1 MRRKFEPE
9 DKMMGNEVKSQE
21 EQAKQILS
29 QLSAYAREHNLSNQQ
44 LAEELGVP
52 RNTLNKW
59 WFFSHGKGARKP
71 SEPHVNTIRE
81 FLEAKSKPEVY
92 AQVKEARHRIDKVKY
107 LLLLLE
113 DELRW
118 FRDNEPRA
126 RDEFRKELDASDIGY
141 ISSLLTMLTEED
153 KFNRWLALTTTRFQS
168 FKKR

>member
-1 MRRKFEPE
+1 MT
-9 DKMMGNEVKSQE
+9 GNELNNRE
-21 EQAKQILS
+21 EQTKQLLG
-29 QLSAYAREHNLSNQQ
+29 QLNAYAREHNLSNRQ
-44 LAEELGVP
+44 LAEEVGAP
-52 RNTLNKW
+52 YETLRKW
-59 WFFSHGKGARKP
+59 WVFSRGKEAHKP
-71 SEPHVNTIRE
+71 SDVHLSAIKE

-92 AQVKEARHRIDKVKY
+92 VQIKEARHRIEKIKY

-118 FRDNEPRA
+118 FRDNESGA

-168 FKKR
+168 FKKKG